1 MKDYKAYFLL
11 NAAPEE
17 VYAALTYAP
26 TIELWTGEEAIMEPV
41 PDTQFS
47 LWGGNISGL
56 NLAFEP
62 GKKIMQQW
70 DFGDEE
76 EPSEVTLL
84 IHDHKK
90 GTSVELRHTGIPDE
104 AYEDIVVGWNEVY
117 FKSLEEFYA

>member
-1 MKDYKAYFLL
+1 
-11 NAAPEE
+11 
-17 VYAALTYAP
+17 
-26 TIELWTGEEAIMEPV
+26 
-41 PDTQFS
+41 
-47 LWGGNISGL
+47 
-56 NLAFEP
+56 
-62 GKKIMQQW
+62 MQQW